1 MESELGGY
9 PAEIESF
16 AQSVFSGGAWHGA
29 SLLGTLKTLTVEQA
43 LWENAEGYSPWK
55 VALHCAYWKYR
66 ATARIAP
73 KGTVPR
79 FPRSPAD
86 FPALPVL
93 LGVTTWKADLAF
105 LVQIHDQFIAVV
117 RAQPWQDLS
126 AERRAKVLREIL
138 GAAAHDAYHTGMIR
152 NLGVPLL

>member
-1 MESELGGY
+1 MGSELEGY
-9 PAEIESF
+9 PAEIEAF
-16 AQSVFSGGAWHGA
+16 VQSVFSGGAWHGA
-29 SLLGTLKTLTVEQA
+29 SLLGTLKTLSVEQA

-66 ATARIAP
+66 ATSRIAE

-86 FPALPVL
+86 FPALPVSADAAA
-93 LGVTTWKADLAF
+93 WKADLAF
-105 LVQIHDQFIAVV
+105 LVRIHDQFIAVV
-117 RAQPWQDLS
+117 RSQLWPDLS
-126 AERRAKVLREIL
+126 VERRAKVLREIL

-152 NLGVPLL
+152 NLGVPGL